1 MYEEGAFPTIFYF
14 SSVKAHFVFDSPSQH
29 VISEPFEP
37 SPFMPGATR
46 AFDNDFNVMTSRPQ
60 KGQTEADPSVGFLT
74 NEKENTKENN
84 VAKIKVVVCHSVLH
98 YLFLLFFSPFFYFSF
113 FSCTCLWIGPLS
125 LFC

>member
-1 MYEEGAFPTIFYF
+1 MPFVLVNRLFYLHQEGAFSTFLFSF
-14 SSVKAHFVFDSPSQH
+14 SSVKAYFCFYFPSQH

-60 KGQTEADPSVGFLT
+60 KGQAEADPSVGFLT

-98 YLFLLFFSPFFYFSF
+98 YLYCCSFLHFSFSF
-113 FSCTCLWIGPLS
+113 FSW
-125 LFC
+125 